1 MPQSLSRLILLYPL
15 TFSTA
20 LHASPSSNLSDPTA
34 APETITTS
42 NSPTQASV
50 STAASLAVAP
60 LEVIQILGRTPQG
73 LQLSTGKILHIAGTG
88 NDPLRALEALPGVIL
103 ATPST
108 GGPVARP
115 AIRGSSP
122 LDNDYQTDFLPVG
135 YVFHNDGLSTFNPL
149 LINSFSLQSSSWGP
163 QYRDATGAVIVTTL
177 KDPDPAHSQTI
188 LDVGAIRSALLFEGP
203 LNEQAA
209 FYLSVRQSF
218 IHLYVDQFI
227 EDEEFDFATP
237 PRNNDFQGKLRWELD
252 HGDSLVV
259 TATGANDKVRRRFD
273 EGSRDVG
280 KNPDLASGEGYQSD
294 YQQLGAVWEH
304 QHDVGDSR
312 LAFNYLG
319 RTEDI
324 DQGRSFQ
331 QRSQLQEWLL
341 KVATNS
347 RFAQGELDWGAELK
361 QQQLELQFSGRAQ
374 PCHAET
380 ASCPPGLYAPLL
392 QDALDL
398 TVNFSGAFA
407 HWQQPLDTNWQY
419 QAGIALDHN
428 NFTAQFFAEPRFEL
442 SYQAA
447 PHQAAALW
455 QQWQLKLAAGQHHQ
469 WFRRPDLL
477 SSLFGNPELRL
488 EEADQ
493 LSLSFF
499 QPLNP
504 LWSWQLELYQKKLSG
519 LFVANPRRQTTGQSH
534 QKVTEAAFVNGGSG
548 TVRGAELL
556 LNRNL
561 SAGWYGWLSLSYSQQ
576 QRHNDLLDRDFNYE
590 WDIPLQLNA
599 VLQYQWHQHWQLGL
613 KWRYQS
619 GRRFTEIFGSRP
631 VYPNLQG
638 QPDLSQSPLFYHP
651 IEGEFN
657 GARRDAMHRLD
668 IRLDYQTQWGP
679 YPVTLYAEVLNLYAN
694 RTVQEQEW
702 NADYSAFELD
712 YEFPDF
718 PFPGVGLTIRF

>member
-1 MPQSLSRLILLYPL
+1 MPQSLSRFILLCPL
-15 TFSTA
+15 TFSAT
-20 LHASPSSNLSDPTA
+20 LHANSDLTLTEHSS
-34 APETITTS
+34 APEKITTS
-42 NSPTQASV
+42 NSPTLAPV
-50 STAASLAVAP
+50 SETEA

-73 LQLSTGKILHIAGTG
+73 LQLSTNKILQIAGTG
-88 NDPLRALEALPGVIL
+88 HDPLRALEALPGVIL

-115 AIRGSSP
+115 AVRGGGP

-149 LINSFSLQSSSWGP
+149 LINSFSLQSGSWGP

-177 KDPDPAHSQTI
+177 KDPDPNQHQTV

-203 LNEQAA
+203 LNQQAA

-218 IHLYVDQFI
+218 IHLYVDKFI

-237 PRNNDFQGKLRWELD
+237 PRNQDFQSKLRWEL
-252 HGDSLVV
+252 GQNDSLVV
-259 TATGANDKVRRRFD
+259 TATGADDKVRRRFD

-280 KNPDLASGEGYQSD
+280 KNPDLASGEGYQSN
-294 YQQLGAVWEH
+294 YHQLGAVWEH
-304 QHDVGDSR
+304 SNDMSDSR
-312 LAFNYLG
+312 MALNYLG

-341 KVATNS
+341 KGATNR
-347 RFAQGELDWGAELK
+347 RFEQGELDWGAEVK
-361 QQQLELQFSGRAQ
+361 QQQLELQFSGRSQ
-374 PCHAET
+374 PCNAET
-380 ASCPPGLYAPLL
+380 DSCPPGLYAPLV
-392 QDALDL
+392 QDAVEL

-407 HWQQPLDTNWQY
+407 QWRQPLNTNWQY

-428 NFTAQFFAEPRFEL
+428 NFTEQFFAEPRFEL

-447 PHQAAALW
+447 PNQTGALW
-455 QQWQLKLAAGQHHQ
+455 QQWQLTVAAGQHHQ

-477 SSLFGNPELRL
+477 SSVFGNPELRL

-499 QPLNP
+499 QPLDP
-504 LWSWQLELYQKKLSG
+504 VWSWQLELYQKKLSG
-519 LFVANPRRQTTGQSH
+519 LFVANPRRQSTTKQSG
-534 QKVTEAAFVNGGSG
+534 VTTEPAFVNGGRG
-548 TVRGAELL
+548 TLKGVELL
-556 LNRNL
+556 INHNLN
-561 SAGWYGWLSLSYSQQ
+561 AAWYGWLSLSYSHQ
-576 QRHNDLLDRDFNYE
+576 QRHNDLLGRDFNYE

-599 VLQYQWHQHWQLGL
+599 VVQYQWHEHWQLGL

-631 VYPNLQG
+631 VYANLQG
-638 QPDLSQSPLFYHP
+638 QSDLSQPPLFYHP

-668 IRLDYQTQWGP
+668 VRLDYQTQWGP

-694 RTVQEQEW
+694 QTVQEQEW